1 MWTDYTGGETAH
13 TALDAPKLRCR
24 TGQAAETALD
34 APKMVWTRTRT
45 RQTRA
50 GKTANAGL
58 ETADIDAPTAGAGII
73 RVGAG
78 AGGGFGAHAAP
89 TLFAGGGLFL
99 LLFHG
104 GFHGFLG
111 IAATATPANR
121 LAPGLRIIA

>member
-1 MWTDYTGGETAH
+1 MRTDYTGGETAH
-13 TALDAPKLRCR
+13 AALNAPKLRCR

-34 APKMVWTRTRT
+34 TPKMVWTRT

-50 GKTANAGL
+50 GKTANAAL
-58 ETADIDAPTAGAGII
+58 ETADIDAPTAGVGII
-73 RVGAG
+73 RIAAC

-104 GFHGFLG
+104 RFHGFLG
-111 IAATATPANR
+111 IAAAATPANR
-121 LAPGLRIIA
+121 PAPGLRIIA